1 MGRDVMTTASQPVDS
16 HDDETTRT
24 RRPPGWLLVFLI
36 YLALGVFVW
45 WHAWSGGP
53 SVTMAGGSPD
63 PAQHLWSL
71 AWALHAIERGA
82 NPFFT
87 RAIYAPEGANLL
99 DNSSI
104 LAVGVMFAPVTA
116 LFGPIVSFNVAVT
129 LAPVASSVAAFFAIN
144 RHARWQP
151 AAFVGGLCYGFGP
164 FAATDLRF
172 GHLHLTFL
180 AVPPLICLALDDLF
194 VRRRRPP
201 LRVGVI
207 LGVLVIVQFFIST
220 ELLALTVIIGFT
232 AVAVLAL
239 THRSQALAA
248 ARFAAP
254 GLATGFCVAA
264 AALAYP
270 AWFAV
275 SGPRHFTGPVFSSIN
290 NLTAT
295 LAASVVPHGE
305 LPGVRFISGGN
316 GAYLGAPLLLVLVVA
331 RFVWRRDATLR
342 FAMVMAAIA
351 YLASLGSTLRVT
363 QASTGIPLPAS
374 VFSHL
379 PVLDSI
385 IPSHFGVFVD
395 FFVGMALA
403 VVLDRIHDGEL
414 GALAGLAGRR
424 LAGSDAPAGRRLGVS
439 QAGAR
444 TPQLG
449 LVCGVTA
456 AIALVPMLLL
466 PPWPYPVRHV
476 AEPPIFRQRAITSLG
491 PGSIVMEYPTAFAA
505 DGAPL
510 LWQAVG
516 GITYELSDGYGL
528 VPGVGGRATEQPPVD
543 VLSLVFAAAALGTL
557 KVPLSAST
565 DLAIR
570 HVIAQIHVAAL
581 VVTPGAKG
589 SVLVTSV
596 FTRILG
602 RPTQRLDGAAVW
614 LLPGKRPGQP

>member
-1 MGRDVMTTASQPVDS
+1 M
-16 HDDETTRT
+16 
-24 RRPPGWLLVFLI
+24 LVLLI
-36 YLALGVFVW
+36 YLALGVLVW

-63 PAQHLWSL
+63 PAQHAWSL
-71 AWALHAIERGA
+71 AWALHAIERRE

-87 RAIYAPEGANLL
+87 RAIYAPAGVNLL
-99 DNSSI
+99 DNTSI
-104 LAVGVMFAPVTA
+104 LAVGVLFAPVTA
-116 LFGPIVSFNVAVT
+116 LFGPIVSFDVAVT
-129 LAPVASSVAAFFAIN
+129 LAPVASALAAFFAVN
-144 RHARWQP
+144 RYARWQP

-164 FAATDLRF
+164 FLATDLRF

-180 AVPPLICLALDDLF
+180 AVPPLICLALDELF
-194 VRRRRPP
+194 IRQRRPP
-201 LRVGVI
+201 LRVGLV

-232 AVAVLAL
+232 ALAVLAL
-239 THRSQALAA
+239 THRRQALAA

-254 GLATGFCVAA
+254 GLAAGFCLAA

-270 AWFAV
+270 AWFAI
-275 SGPRHFTGPVFSSIN
+275 SGPRHFTGPVFSIIN

-305 LPGVRFISGGN
+305 RPGVGFISGGN

-331 RFVWRRDATLR
+331 RVVWRRDATLR

-351 YLASLGSTLRVT
+351 YLASLGPTLRVT
-363 QASTGIPLPAS
+363 QASTGIPLPAW
-374 VFSHL
+374 VFPHL
-379 PVLDSI
+379 PLLDSI
-385 IPSHFGVFVD
+385 VPSHFGLFVD

-403 VVLDRIHDGEL
+403 VVLDRIHGGDL
-414 GALAGLAGRR
+414 GALARPAGVPAVPDSRLLDIPAGPDGRR
-424 LAGSDAPAGRRLGVS
+424 LAGRRPAGHPLTGRRLGAS
-439 QAGAR
+439 QAGTR
-444 TPQLG
+444 TLPLG

-476 AEPPIFRQRAITSLG
+476 AEPPIFRQRVLTSLG
-491 PGSIVMEYPTAFAA
+491 PGSIVVEYPTAFAA

-528 VPGVGGRATEQPPVD
+528 IPGVGGRATELPPVD
-543 VLSLVFAAAALGTL
+543 TLSLVFAAAALGTL
-557 KVPLSAST
+557 KVPLSPAT
-565 DLAIR
+565 NLAIR
-570 HVIAQIHVAAL
+570 RTLLQGHAAAL

-589 SVLVTSV
+589 SALVTSAL
-596 FTRILG
+596 TSALG
-602 RPTQRLDGAAVW
+602 HPTQRLDGAVVW
-614 LLPGKRPGQP
+614 ILSGRRLGPP